1 MISRVDYYELLDVE
15 PTVPQAELKLAY
27 YRQAKKFHPDMNPG
41 DTAAEERFKLIV
53 EAYRILGNE
62 EERRLYDEAR
72 ERNLRYADAPE
83 LASMQRVTRF
93 SVRRGAGR
101 EGRPKVARRRFTIL
115 PHRKKM
121 PPLVIW
127 LMVLFWVS
135 ALAPFVLRAGGRTI
149 TPPPPAAKKEK
160 KDPPAEVVRERLA
173 RMRADLEQAAA
184 AGDARAQLRMGLL
197 LYSGDAG
204 VQMDR
209 AAAREWWLKAAEQGS
224 RAAAYYLE
232 KGDFT
237 NPPPPREEPTP
248 ETPAA
253 GGE

>member
-1 MISRVDYYELLDVE
+1 MSPRPDYYELLDVE

-27 YRQAKKFHPDMNPG
+27 YRQAKKFHPDRNPG
-41 DTAAEERFKLIV
+41 DTAAEERFKLIA
-53 EAYRILGNE
+53 EAYRILGDE
-62 EERRLYDEAR
+62 DERRLYDESR

-101 EGRPKVARRRFTIL
+101 ESRSKAPRRRFTIL
-115 PHRKKM
+115 PRRKKM
-121 PPLVIW
+121 HPLVIW
-127 LMVLFWVS
+127 LMGLFWVS
-135 ALAPFVLRAGGRTI
+135 ALAPFVLRTGGRTLG
-149 TPPPPAAKKEK
+149 PPPAASRKEK
-160 KDPPAEVVRERLA
+160 AEPAAEVVRERLA

-184 AGDARAQLRMGLL
+184 AGDVRAQLRMGLL

-204 VQMDR
+204 VQIDR
-209 AAAREWWLKAAEQGS
+209 AAAREWWQKAAEQGS
-224 RAAAYYLE
+224 RAAAYYLD

-237 NPPPPREEPTP
+237 NPPSPREEPTP
-248 ETPAA
+248 ETPAP